1 MITSIKDYSLSNLGT
16 FKYEIHEEL
25 KNSIHNDLEE
35 VVYRFQLT
43 YDENIDILDLKKFP
57 TSTIGYILPPGLYE
71 TSDIVLMLK
80 SLLPKEVKVD
90 ITIDDI

>member
-16 FKYEIHEEL
+16 FKYEILEEL
-25 KNSIHNDLEE
+25 KNSKHNDLEE

-57 TSTIGYILPPGLYE
+57 TLTIGYIVPPGLYE